1 MFGPLTRLELRDG
14 RASGVEYTNDLT
26 LNPSADRTVHVAKA
40 TRFVVVSAG
49 AFGSPAILERSGI
62 GSSEILAR
70 LNIPQ
75 LVKLPSVGE
84 NFLGV
89 HYSQS

>member
-1 MFGPLTRLELRDG
+1 MLDSLTNLELRDG

-26 LNPSADRTVHVAKA
+26 LNPSTDRALRVAKA

-70 LNIPQ
+70 LNIPE
-75 LVKLPSVGE
+75 VVDLPGVGE
-84 NFLGV
+84 NYIGT
-89 HYSQS
+89 HYSQ